1 MDRGTPSPTLRGS
14 GCKTKNREEKDD
26 GMLIKTVLNKVEK
39 HKGFVYDDVRLI
51 EGGKDRLVVCIRPD
65 KRCKPICSRCDQPG
79 PCFDTSRTTR
89 YFQFIPLWGI
99 LVMFA
104 YKMRRVDCKRCG
116 VKVEKV
122 PWADGKSPVTT
133 SYAWFLS
140 RWAKLMSW
148 KEVASAFG
156 TTWDTVYRAVGIAVA
171 WGLEHRDLKGIRC
184 IGVDEVHWGRGSKFL
199 TVVYQID
206 AHRKRLLW
214 VGQKRTM
221 KTLNTFF
228 DEFGLR
234 AHWLEY
240 VCSDMWKPYLTVL
253 AKRAKRATH
262 VLDRYHIV
270 AKMNKAI
277 DEVRADEAKR
287 MKADGFDPLLK
298 HSRWCLLKRPENL
311 TEKQNTKLA
320 DLLRYNLRTVRA
332 YLLKEELTLLWEQPT
347 PEAADTFLKDWT
359 FRAMRSRI
367 EPVKKIAQMLRRHQ
381 PLILNWFRAQ
391 GQLSSGAVEGMNN
404 KLKVITRSSY
414 GFRTFKA
421 AQMALYHKMGKL
433 PEPEFTHKFF

>member
-1 MDRGTPSPTLRGS
+1 
-14 GCKTKNREEKDD
+14 
-26 GMLIKTVLNKVEK
+26 MLIKTLLNKVEK
-39 HKGFVYDDVRLI
+39 HKGFVYADVRLV
-51 EGGKDRLVVCIRPD
+51 EGGKDRLIVDVRPH
-65 KRCKPICSRCDQPG
+65 KRSKPMCSGCDRRG
-79 PCFDTSRTTR
+79 PCYDTLKRIR

-104 YKMRRVDCKRCG
+104 YRMRRVNCRHCG
-116 VKVEKV
+116 IKVEKV

-140 RWAKLMSW
+140 QWAKLMNW
-148 KEVASAFG
+148 KQVASAFG
-156 TTWDTVYRAVGIAVA
+156 TTWDTVYRAVGLAVA
-171 WGLEHRDLKGIRC
+171 WGLEHRDLKGIRS
-184 IGVDEVHWGRGSKFL
+184 IGVDEVHWHRGQKFL
-199 TVVYQID
+199 TIVYQID
-206 AHRKRLLW
+206 EHCKRLLW
-214 VGQKRTM
+214 IGKERTTE
-221 KTLNTFF
+221 TLNAFF
-228 DEFGLR
+228 GEFGLR
-234 AHWLEY
+234 ARWLEY
-240 VCSDMWKPYLTVL
+240 VCSDMWKPYLQVL

-311 TEKQNTKLA
+311 TDKQNNKLA
-320 DLLRYNLRTVRA
+320 DLLRYNLSTVRA

-347 PEAADTFLKDWT
+347 PEAAETFLNDWT
-359 FRAMRSRI
+359 FRAMRSRL
-367 EPVKKIAQMLRRHQ
+367 EPVKKIARMLRRHQ

-391 GQLSSGAVEGMNN
+391 GMLSSGAVEGMNN

-421 AQMALYHKMGKL
+421 TQIALYHKLGKL
-433 PEPEFTHKFF
+433 PEPELAHKFF